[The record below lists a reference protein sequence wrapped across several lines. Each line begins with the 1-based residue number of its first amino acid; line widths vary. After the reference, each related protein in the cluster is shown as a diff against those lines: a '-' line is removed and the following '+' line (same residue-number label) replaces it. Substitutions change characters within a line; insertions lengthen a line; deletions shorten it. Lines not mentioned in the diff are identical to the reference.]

1 MMDQELQDVV
11 TGAGKTV
18 LEILG
23 VHIVFGCIA
32 ESTMSKDPSCPYC
45 IWLEFLDFAS
55 ARIRST
61 GQNWKGPS

>member
-1 MMDQELQDVV
+1 MMDQKVQDVV

-18 LEILG
+18 EVILG

-32 ESTMSKDPSCPYC
+32 ERTMSKDPDCPYC
-45 IWLEFLDFAS
+45 IWLECLDFAS

-61 GQNWKGPS
+61 GQNSKGPP

>member
-23 VHIVFGCIA
+23 VHIVSFCTA
-32 ESTMSKDPSCPYC
+32 ESIMSKDPDCQTEEVYFSSFHIKSLLY
-45 IWLEFLDFAS
+45 L
-55 ARIRST
+55 
-61 GQNWKGPS
+61 KY

>member
-18 LEILG
+18 EVILG

-32 ESTMSKDPSCPYC
+32 ESTMSKDPDCPYC
-45 IWLEFLDFAS
+45 IWLECLDFAS

-61 GQNWKGPS
+61 GQNSKGPP

>member
-1 MMDQELQDVV
+1 MIDQERQDVV
-11 TGAGKTV
+11 IGALQTV

-32 ESTMSKDPSCPYC
+32 ESTMSKVPDCPYC
-45 IWLEFLDFAS
+45 IWLECLVFAS

-61 GQNWKGPS
+61 GQD

>member
-23 VHIVFGCIA
+23 VHIVSFCTA
-32 ESTMSKDPSCPYC
+32 ESIMSKDPDCPYC
-45 IWLEFLDFAS
+45 IRLECLDFAS

-61 GQNWKGPS
+61 GQNSKGPP